1 MTKIPAG
8 FAPFEKSSAFL
19 DLIGPLYAKT
29 DERGLVLGIRIDERH
44 CNRRGFAHGGLLVTL
59 ADLALGYS
67 SGHGID
73 QSTALVT
80 INLSADFAGS
90 AQIGEWLETHTDVQ
104 RSGGSVA
111 FANCYLT
118 VGDRRL
124 VRVSGIFKV
133 VSLPASPLTTAA

>member
-1 MTKIPAG
+1 M
-8 FAPFEKSSAFL
+8 
-19 DLIGPLYAKT
+19 
-29 DERGLVLGIRIDERH
+29 LGIRIEQRH

-73 QSTALVT
+73 ESTMLVT

-90 AQIGEWLETHTDVQ
+90 ARIGDWVEAHADVQ
-104 RSGGSVA
+104 QSGRSVA
-111 FANCYLT
+111 FANCYLRAN
-118 VGDRRL
+118 DRRL

-133 VSLPASPLTTAA
+133 MAQNFVTF